1 MSSEVTLSP
10 KPSISSSS
18 NVSFRLPPAALPLPV
33 DFLCF
38 RCDLPDFGWSED
50 DDVIGT
56 AGKYRLEY
64 WLQFKNFQTN
74 GLFEIH
80 LNCFKSMEIP
90 GVEIQAGL
98 GVLANVGS
106 AGRGRLVDAI

>member
-1 MSSEVTLSP
+1 MTSLGQPANTAWNIGYNL
-10 KPSISSSS
+10 KIS
-18 NVSFRLPPAALPLPV
+18 A
-33 DFLCF
+33 
-38 RCDLPDFGWSED
+38 
-50 DDVIGT
+50 
-56 AGKYRLEY
+56 
-64 WLQFKNFQTN
+64 N
-74 GLFEIH
+74 GLFEILH